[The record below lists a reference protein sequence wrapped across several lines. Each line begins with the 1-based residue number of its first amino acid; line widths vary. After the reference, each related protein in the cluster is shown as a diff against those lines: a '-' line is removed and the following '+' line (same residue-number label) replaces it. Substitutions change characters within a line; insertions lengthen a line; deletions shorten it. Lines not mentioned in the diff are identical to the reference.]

1 MPGMGNPQVA
11 ARVPQEVAAA
21 VEAMRA
27 AGLPTSE
34 LLAALA
40 VAWDAAGGSVPV
52 MRTALDTLSAGAGTT
67 LALQE
72 ARAALEDLRAEAD
85 RVRRQ
90 SETEARRS
98 TAAALQRQREAEDR
112 AQVAEER
119 ARLLGE
125 AVGVAQQMRAAAL
138 APSDAVAMLAILRAA
153 KVGVSELPAHLQKL
167 GGVKR
172 AADAAARTLA
182 SLQAEAQEAEARRDR
197 ARAEAS
203 GAARERDLVAAHVSS
218 AVRLAT
224 ESATIAAGTAT
235 DRLQEVATEALQALR
250 PIIHLVGVR
259 EALEGDIAALRAEA
273 GQLGLALAPARQLH
287 GLRAEHHARA

>member
-21 VEAMRA
+21 VDAMRA

-40 VAWDAAGGSVPV
+40 AAWDAAGGSVPV

-72 ARAALEDLRAEAD
+72 AREALEGLRAEAD

-90 SETEARRS
+90 SEAEVRS
-98 TAAALQRQREAEDR
+98 STDAALRRQREAEDR
-112 AQVAEER
+112 AQAAEER

-125 AVGVAQQMRAAAL
+125 AVGVAQQMRAAGL

-153 KVGVSELPAHLQKL
+153 KVSVNELPA
-167 GGVKR
+167 
-172 AADAAARTLA
+172 
-182 SLQAEAQEAEARRDR
+182 
-197 ARAEAS
+197 
-203 GAARERDLVAAHVSS
+203 
-218 AVRLAT
+218 
-224 ESATIAAGTAT
+224 
-235 DRLQEVATEALQALR
+235 
-250 PIIHLVGVR
+250 
-259 EALEGDIAALRAEA
+259 
-273 GQLGLALAPARQLH
+273 
-287 GLRAEHHARA
+287 